1 VSQQVQ
7 ATENEDYEE
16 AEKLNSRIIQTRN
29 LRLSKEAQIKRLDED
44 YMSLEN
50 RKSDKFKDLSVLI
63 HKSIDKMESLS
74 LK

>member
-1 VSQQVQ
+1 MSQQVQ

>member
-1 VSQQVQ
+1 MSQQVQ

-63 HKSIDKMESLS
+63 HKSMDKMESLS

>member
-1 VSQQVQ
+1 MSQQVQ

-29 LRLSKEAQIKRLDED
+29 LRLYKDAQIKRLDED